1 MSRVE
6 TDSLGEVTLPKG
18 ALYGSQTQRAATNF
32 PITGVAISHYPD
44 VVNALAFVKKA
55 CARTNFELDAL
66 SAEKAKIIESVCD
79 EILEGQHHDQFIV
92 DVIQGGAGTS
102 TNMNA
107 NEVIANLA
115 LQRLGKTPGS
125 YEDLHP
131 NDDVNMSQSTND
143 VYPTAIRLAVLFT
156 NERLIEAMNLLSG
169 AFYKRATAFKSV
181 GKIGRTQLQDAV
193 PMTLG
198 AEMASFAHTISE
210 DIQRVEESAN
220 LLREINLGGTAIGT
234 MINTPEGYQDRVISN
249 LREIANTHL
258 IAAGNLIE
266 ASSDLGAFVLYSS
279 TLKRIGVKLS
289 KICNDLRLLSSGP
302 RAGIG
307 EIRLP
312 AVQAGSSIMPGKVN
326 PVIPEM
332 VNQVCYQAIGNDLI
346 VTMAAESGQLQ
357 LNAMEPIIIHKILET
372 ANTLTAAIIQ
382 MTDLCVSGIEADEE
396 RCSSLLNGSL
406 ALATSLAPL
415 IGYEAAS
422 RVAKHALKTG
432 QSVPN
437 AAYDLGL
444 LKNPDL
450 LNALDLGRV
459 SLIADF

>member
-1 MSRVE
+1 MSRFE
-6 TDSLGEVTLPKG
+6 TDSIGEIEIPEG
-18 ALYGSQTQRAATNF
+18 ALFGTQTRRAQINF
-32 PITGVAISHYPD
+32 PITGVPIGHYPEI
-44 VVNALAFVKKA
+44 VRALALVKKA
-55 CARTNFELDAL
+55 CARTNAAL
-66 SAEKAKIIESVCD
+66 GALPADKARLIEEVCD
-79 EILEGQHHDQFIV
+79 DILAGEHHEQFVV

-115 LQRLGKTPGS
+115 LRKMGHGPGA
-125 YEDLHP
+125 YAYCHP
-131 NDDVNMSQSTND
+131 NDDVNKSQSTND

-156 NERLIEAMNLLSG
+156 NERLTEAMHLLSA
-169 AFYKRATAFKSV
+169 AFFDRAVEFRSV
-181 GKIGRTQLQDAV
+181 AKIGRTQLQDAV

-210 DIQRVEESAN
+210 DIRRVDEAAG

-234 MINTPEGYQDRVISN
+234 MINTPKGYQELVVKTLAEVSETDLVP
-249 LREIANTHL
+249 ADD
-258 IAAGNLIE
+258 LIE

-302 RAGIG
+302 RTGLG

-312 AVQAGSSIMPGKVN
+312 PVQAGSSIMPGKIN

-357 LNAMEPIIIHKILET
+357 LNAMEPIVIHKILET
-372 ANTLTAAIIQ
+372 ANTLTAAIHQ
-382 MTDLCVSGIEADEE
+382 LTTLCVSGIEADEA
-396 RCSSLLNGSL
+396 RCGELLHRSL
-406 ALATSLAPL
+406 ALATSLAP
-415 IGYEAAS
+415 IVGYETSTRLAKHAQTSGISLAEAAS
-422 RVAKHALKTG
+422 E
-432 QSVPN
+432 
-437 AAYDLGL
+437 LGL
-444 LKNPDL
+444 LSNPQVQ
-450 LNALDLGRV
+450 RV
-459 SLIADF
+459 LVQDPAG